1 MTIYGVT
8 LGRQE
13 FTTQSPHVAESF
25 SRVGARVTAVTG
37 PAE

>member
-8 LGRQE
+8 LGQEE

-25 SRVGARVTAVTG
+25 SHVGAHVTAVTM
-37 PAE
+37 ADA